1 MSQTDIY
8 GGHMNSRTIVVILL
22 LVVLVGTGAVLFLVN
37 QQPAPDPNAGQNTG
51 EVEQPVN
58 QQPIENATA
67 LPTATPQEVA
77 EIVIAVQD
85 IPRGASIDANTVA
98 VVPWPLEAIPEN
110 AVTNPEDVIGRI
122 ARTDLFREQ
131 PILSNLVVDDFQNLA
146 RVGSDA
152 ALITPPNRV
161 LVAVPM
167 NRLTSVA
174 FAIQPGDRVDII
186 ASLLFV
192 DVDRSF
198 QSAEPNQFSLISTTQ
213 DENGSFGFTTGSGIR
228 GIFDS
233 RIVPTNDGPVTIPVV
248 ISPSE
253 EPRPRL
259 SVQRTV
265 QDALVIWLG
274 SFPADGRIF
283 KPAPSPTS
291 EIPTATPDI
300 NAGGTGGTP
309 EPTEIPN
316 VLDIVTVAVSPQDA
330 VVLTWFVE
338 AKIPFTFA
346 LRSAATTTLPQ
357 TDAVTLDY
365 IMERFNIA
373 VPEKFNYSIEP
384 AIRSIRRLEVGDQIT
399 LQESNPAPQSPPA
412 GQ

>member
-192 DVDRSF
+192 DVDRTF

-233 RIVPTNDGPVTIPVV
+233 RIVPTNSGPVTIPVV

-253 EPRPRL
+253 DPRPRL

-300 NAGGTGGTP
+300 NDGGTGGTP

-373 VPEKFNYSIEP
+373 VPERFNYSIEP

>member
-192 DVDRSF
+192 DVDRTF

-233 RIVPTNDGPVTIPVV
+233 RIVPTNSGPVTIPVV

-253 EPRPRL
+253 DPRPRL

-373 VPEKFNYSIEP
+373 VPERFNYSIEP